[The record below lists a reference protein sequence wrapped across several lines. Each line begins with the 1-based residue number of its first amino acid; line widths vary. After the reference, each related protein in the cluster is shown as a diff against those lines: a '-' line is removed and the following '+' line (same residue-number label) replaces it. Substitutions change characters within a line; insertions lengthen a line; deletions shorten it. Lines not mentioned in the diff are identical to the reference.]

1 MSKGLVHL
9 YHGDGKGKTTC
20 AIGLSIRALGA
31 GYPVVFAQFLKGGDT
46 SELQVFNQLENIK
59 IFRCEKD
66 YKFTWLLNEEE
77 LCELKKDHTELL
89 KEIIEYCKG
98 IEGKVLV
105 VFDELC
111 ATYDKNLVDREMIYQ
126 FIKNK
131 PEDMEIVMTGR
142 NPMDELKELADYI
155 SEIKKERHPMDEGVM
170 ARKGIE
176 M

>member
-1 MSKGLVHL
+1 MSKGLIHI

-20 AIGLSIRALGA
+20 AVGLSIRALGA
-31 GYPVVFAQFLKGGDT
+31 GYQVVFAQFLKGGVT
-46 SELQVFNQLENIK
+46 SELNVLKQLDNLK

-77 LCELKKDHTELL
+77 LCELKKDHTELV
-89 KEIIEYCKG
+89 EEVIDYCKE

-105 VFDELC
+105 VLDELC
-111 ATYDKNLVDREMIYQ
+111 ATYDQNLVDRALIYQ

-155 SEIKKERHPMDEGVM
+155 SEIKKERHPMDKGVM